1 MQFRGGRFAN
11 LPTILIHAPS
21 EKAAMPTSG
30 WSDARKRISKQPTES
45 LAPAEERAK
54 AELNVSSTNYALAG
68 AVILMKNVRCNWNPN
83 KKCAAPQLL
92 DSPYNMCGTSGF
104 PKRAVHIDLVYKM

>member
-68 AVILMKNVRCNWNPN
+68 GVISQS
-83 KKCAAPQLL
+83 ALL
-92 DSPYNMCGTSGF
+92 Q
-104 PKRAVHIDLVYKM
+104 PKRKPGPSLRP